1 MIWVTTSVT
10 RRLEGR
16 QKEITRRRQEMR
28 KRVVLMNK
36 HCRCTGLIM
45 PGVLAVAL
53 ILTSASAVLA
63 QSAGADSEKRLSVID
78 ANPSLLPNS
87 SLGKYFDPQ
96 AAITVDQ
103 AVAYA
108 LEHNGELLAAR
119 KEIDAASAL
128 VMQAGLRANPK
139 VDASVSKTITG
150 TDNNIIVNGMLPLE
164 LGGRRP
170 ARIKVAERELEMRR
184 QDVSNRERILAADVR
199 AKFGEALA
207 AILKL
212 GFDEDLIATSLRGY
226 NLVAA
231 RVTEGGTA
239 PLEQNM
245 LLVELNRL
253 RSMRETAEGKAQIE
267 MLELRNLIG
276 MTPEEPLRLRGD
288 FNDLITPLSPLAQAT
303 ERALSERP
311 DLKLAKAAEN
321 FAEAR
326 IEQARSEGRL
336 DASLIAGYQR
346 MDFGYP
352 LSGIND
358 AGQLRPIQA
367 TFHYFTVGVSLDL
380 PVRNK
385 NQGAIEAALA
395 EAEGAKRRREFLE
408 LTVRRE
414 VASAYAQYNSSARAA
429 EIFRVGVKDQANA
442 NLDVVRQTYELG
454 SKTLID
460 YLGEQRRFIDL
471 QNGYIDALLDTYKAR
486 VEIERATASST
497 AIRQQVTQR

>member
-1 MIWVTTSVT
+1 MN
-10 RRLEGR
+10 
-16 QKEITRRRQEMR
+16 RRRIL
-28 KRVVLMNK
+28 RVTVA
-36 HCRCTGLIM
+36 
-45 PGVLAVAL
+45 GVLAFAQVV
-53 ILTSASAVLA
+53 IGGSAVLA
-63 QSAGADSEKRLSVID
+63 QTITRAPQSNLSATSLNLSLV
-78 ANPSLLPNS
+78 PSS
-87 SLGKYFDPQ
+87 AVARYADPQ
-96 AAITVDQ
+96 TGLTVDQ
-103 AVAYA
+103 AVAYG

-128 VMQAGLRANPK
+128 VRQAALRANPK
-139 VDASVSKTITG
+139 VDATVSKTITG
-150 TDNNIIVNGMLPLE
+150 TDNNITLNGVLPLE

-170 ARIKVAERELEMRR
+170 ARIRVAERELEMRR
-184 QDVSNRERILAADVR
+184 QDVANRERMLAADMS

-212 GFDEDLIATSLRGY
+212 GFDEDLIATSERGY

-231 RVTEGGTA
+231 RVTEGSTA

-245 LLVELNRL
+245 VLVDLNRL
-253 RSMRETAEGKAQIE
+253 RSMRETAEGKTQIE

-276 MTPEEPLRLRGD
+276 MKPEEPLRLRGD
-288 FNDLITPLSPLAQAT
+288 FNDLFTSLPTPAEST
-303 ERALSERP
+303 ERALSDRP
-311 DLKLAKAAEN
+311 DLKLAKAAES

-346 MDFGYP
+346 MDFGFP
-352 LSGIND
+352 LNGIND
-358 AGQLRPIQA
+358 AGQLRSIQG
-367 TFHYFTVGVSLDL
+367 TFHYFTVGVSVDL

-385 NQGAIEAALA
+385 NQGIIEAAIA

-414 VASAYAQYNSSARAA
+414 VASAYAQYNSAGRAA

-442 NLDVVRQTYELG
+442 NLNVVRQTYELG

-471 QNGYIDALLDTYKAR
+471 QNDYIDALLDIYKAR
-486 VEIERATASST
+486 VAIERAVASPI
-497 AIRQQVTQR
+497 AIKQRVTQR

>member
-1 MIWVTTSVT
+1 
-10 RRLEGR
+10 
-16 QKEITRRRQEMR
+16 
-28 KRVVLMNK
+28 
-36 HCRCTGLIM
+36 
-45 PGVLAVAL
+45 
-53 ILTSASAVLA
+53 
-63 QSAGADSEKRLSVID
+63 
-78 ANPSLLPNS
+78 
-87 SLGKYFDPQ
+87 
-96 AAITVDQ
+96 
-103 AVAYA
+103 
-108 LEHNGELLAAR
+108 
-119 KEIDAASAL
+119 
-128 VMQAGLRANPK
+128 
-139 VDASVSKTITG
+139 
-150 TDNNIIVNGMLPLE
+150 MLPLE

-170 ARIKVAERELEMRR
+170 ARIRVAERELEMRR
-184 QDVSNRERILAADVR
+184 QDVANRERMLAADVR
-199 AKFGEALA
+199 VRFGEALA
-207 AILKL
+207 AIFKL
-212 GFDEDLIATSLRGY
+212 GLDEGLIATSQRGY
-226 NLVAA
+226 DLVAA

-245 LLVELNRL
+245 ILVDLNRL

-288 FNDLITPLSPLAQAT
+288 FNDLITPLPTVAEAT
-303 ERALSERP
+303 ERALSDRP
-311 DLKLAKAAEN
+311 DLKLAKASES

-352 LSGIND
+352 LNGIND
-358 AGQLRPIQA
+358 AGQLRPIQG

-395 EAEGAKRRREFLE
+395 EAEGARRRREFLE

-414 VASAYAQYNSSARAA
+414 VASAYAQYNSAGRAA

-442 NLDVVRQTYELG
+442 NLNVVRQTYELG

-460 YLGEQRRFIDL
+460 YLGEQRRFIEL
-471 QNGYIDALLDTYKAR
+471 QNGYIDALLDIYKAR
-486 VEIERATASST
+486 VEIERAVASQI
-497 AIRQQVTQR
+497 AIGQQVTQR

>member
-1 MIWVTTSVT
+1 MQIGY
-10 RRLEGR
+10 RRLTP
-16 QKEITRRRQEMR
+16 KE
-28 KRVVLMNK
+28 RVIVMN
-36 HCRCTGLIM
+36 RLRILRISIA
-45 PGVLAVAL
+45 GVLASAQVIIGAGA
-53 ILTSASAVLA
+53 IFGQSMTSAQEASFSVTSVNLLLVPSAAVA
-63 QSAGADSEKRLSVID
+63 RYA
-78 ANPSLLPNS
+78 
-87 SLGKYFDPQ
+87 DPQ
-96 AAITVDQ
+96 SGVTADQ

-119 KEIDAASAL
+119 KEIDAANGL
-128 VMQAGLRANPK
+128 IRQASLRANPK
-139 VDASVSKTITG
+139 LDASLAKTVTG
-150 TDNNIIVNGMLPLE
+150 ADNNITVNGMLPLE
-164 LGGRRP
+164 LGGRRL
-170 ARIKVAERELEMRR
+170 ARIRVAERELEMRR
-184 QDVSNRERILAADVR
+184 QDVANRERMLAADVR

-207 AILKL
+207 AIFKL
-212 GFDEDLIATSLRGY
+212 GFEEDLIATSQRGY

-245 LLVELNRL
+245 VLVELNRL
-253 RSMRETAEGKAQIE
+253 RSLRETAEGKTQIE

-288 FNDLITPLSPLAQAT
+288 FNDLVSTMSPLAEAT
-303 ERALSERP
+303 QLALSNRP
-311 DLKLAKAAEN
+311 DLKLAKAAES

-326 IEQARSEGRL
+326 IEQARSEGKL
-336 DASLIAGYQR
+336 DASLTAGYQR

-352 LSGIND
+352 LNGLND
-358 AGQLRPIQA
+358 AGQLRPIQGS
-367 TFHYFTVGVSLDL
+367 FHYFSVGVSLDL
-380 PVRNK
+380 PVRNN
-385 NQGAIEAALA
+385 NQGAIEAAIA

-414 VASAYAQYNSSARAA
+414 VASAYAQYNSTARAA
-429 EIFRVGVKDQANA
+429 EIFRVGVRDQANA

-471 QNGYIDALLDTYKAR
+471 ENGYIDALLDTYKAR
-486 VEIERATASST
+486 VEVERAVASPI

>member
-1 MIWVTTSVT
+1 
-10 RRLEGR
+10 
-16 QKEITRRRQEMR
+16 
-28 KRVVLMNK
+28 MNK
-36 HCRCTGLIM
+36 QWSVRAFLIASGLAIAQIL
-45 PGVLAVAL
+45 PG
-53 ILTSASAVLA
+53 AVLA
-63 QSAGADSEKRLSVID
+63 QSGAVDSGTRLSVIS
-78 ANPSLLPNS
+78 PSLSLS
-87 SLGKYFDPQ
+87 SEAALTKYFDPQ
-96 AAITVDQ
+96 TGITVDQ
-103 AVAYA
+103 AVTYA

-128 VMQAGLRANPK
+128 VKQATLRANPK
-139 VDASVSKTITG
+139 IDASVSKTVTG
-150 TDNNIIVNGMLPLE
+150 IDNNITVNGMLPLE

-170 ARIKVAERELEMRR
+170 ARISVAERELEMRR
-184 QDVSNRERILAADVR
+184 QDVANRERILAADVR
-199 AKFGEALA
+199 AKFGEAIA

-212 GFDEDLIATSLRGY
+212 GFDEDLIATSQRGY

-231 RVTEGGTA
+231 RVVEGDTA

-245 LLVELNRL
+245 VLVELNRL
-253 RSMRETAEGKAQIE
+253 RSTRETAEGKTQIE

-276 MTPEEPLRLRGD
+276 MAPDQPLRLRGD
-288 FNDLITPLSPLAQAT
+288 FNDLITPLSPIGEAT

-311 DLKLAKAAEN
+311 DLKLAKAAES

-326 IEQARSEGRL
+326 IEQARAEGRL

-346 MDFGYP
+346 MENGYP
-352 LSGIND
+352 LNGIND
-358 AGQLRPIQA
+358 AGQVRPIQG

-385 NQGAIEAALA
+385 NQGAVEASVA

-414 VASAYAQYNSSARAA
+414 VASAYAQYNSTARAA

-471 QNGYIDALLDTYKAR
+471 QNGYIDALLDMYKAH
-486 VEIERATASST
+486 VEVERAVALSMTS
-497 AIRQQVTQR
+497 RQQVSQR

>member
-1 MIWVTTSVT
+1 
-10 RRLEGR
+10 
-16 QKEITRRRQEMR
+16 
-28 KRVVLMNK
+28 
-36 HCRCTGLIM
+36 
-45 PGVLAVAL
+45 
-53 ILTSASAVLA
+53 VLA
-63 QSAGADSEKRLSVID
+63 QSNDADSEKRLLVIN
-78 ANPSLLPNS
+78 ASLPLPSNS
-87 SLGKYFDPQ
+87 SLTKYFDPQ
-96 AAITVDQ
+96 TGITVEQ

-128 VMQAGLRANPK
+128 VKQATLRANPR

-150 TDNNIIVNGMLPLE
+150 TDNNITLNGMLPLE

-170 ARIKVAERELEMRR
+170 ARIRVAERELEMRR

-212 GFDEDLIATSLRGY
+212 GFDEDLIATSQRSY

-231 RVTEGGTA
+231 RVNEGGTA

-245 LLVELNRL
+245 ILVELNRL

-267 MLELRNLIG
+267 MLGLRNLIG
-276 MTPEEPLRLRGD
+276 MTPEEPLSLRGD
-288 FNDLITPLSPLAQAT
+288 FNDVIAPLPSLANAT
-303 ERALSERP
+303 ELALSERP
-311 DLKLAKAAEN
+311 DLKLAKAAES

-326 IEQARSEGRL
+326 IEQARAEGRL
-336 DASLIAGYQR
+336 DASLTAGYQR
-346 MDFGYP
+346 MDSSYP
-352 LSGIND
+352 LNGIND
-358 AGQLRPIQA
+358 AGQVSPIRS
-367 TFHYFTVGVSLDL
+367 TFHYFTVGVSLEL

-385 NQGAIEAALA
+385 NQGAIEAAVAQA
-395 EAEGAKRRREFLE
+395 EAAKRRREFLE

-414 VASAYAQYNSSARAA
+414 VASAYAQYNSTARAA

-471 QNGYIDALLDTYKAR
+471 QNNYIDALLDTYKAR
-486 VEIERATASST
+486 VEIERAVASTTAT
-497 AIRQQVTQR
+497 RQQVTQR

>member
-1 MIWVTTSVT
+1 MN
-10 RRLEGR
+10 
-16 QKEITRRRQEMR
+16 
-28 KRVVLMNK
+28 RVRILRVNMV
-36 HCRCTGLIM
+36 
-45 PGVLAVAL
+45 GVLAAVQIVVCVAAV
-53 ILTSASAVLA
+53 SAQTIGSPAE
-63 QSAGADSEKRLSVID
+63 SSLSVNVSLSLAPSAAAAKYADTQTGLTID
-78 ANPSLLPNS
+78 
-87 SLGKYFDPQ
+87 Q
-96 AAITVDQ
+96 V
-103 AVAYA
+103 VAYA
-108 LEHNGELLAAR
+108 IEHNGELLAAR

-128 VMQAGLRANPK
+128 VKQAAFRANPK

-150 TDNNIIVNGMLPLE
+150 TDNNITLNGMIPLE
-164 LGGRRP
+164 LGGRRQ

-184 QDVSNRERILAADVR
+184 QDVTNRERMLAADVR

-212 GFDEDLIATSLRGY
+212 GFAEDLIATSQRGY

-231 RVTEGGTA
+231 RVNEGGTA

-245 LLVELNRL
+245 VLVELNRL
-253 RSMRETAEGKAQIE
+253 RSTREVAEGKAQIE

-276 MTPEEPLRLRGD
+276 MSPEAPLRLRGD
-288 FNDLITPLSPLAQAT
+288 FNDVIAPLPLLTNAT
-303 ERALSERP
+303 ELALSERP
-311 DLKLAKAAEN
+311 DLKLAQAAES

-326 IEQARSEGRL
+326 IEQARAEGRL
-336 DASLIAGYQR
+336 DASLTAGYQR
-346 MDFGYP
+346 MDSSYP
-352 LSGIND
+352 LSGISD
-358 AGQLRPIQA
+358 TGQLSPIRS

-385 NQGAIEAALA
+385 NQGSIEAALA
-395 EAEGAKRRREFLE
+395 ESEGAKHRREFLE

-414 VASAYAQYNSSARAA
+414 VASAYALYNSTARAA

-460 YLGEQRRFIDL
+460 YLGEQRRFIEL

-486 VEIERATASST
+486 VEIERAVASPAPT
-497 AIRQQVTQR
+497 RQQVTQR

>member
-1 MIWVTTSVT
+1 MRKHQSEKAG
-10 RRLEGR
+10 RRETG
-16 QKEITRRRQEMR
+16 
-28 KRVVLMNK
+28 KRVVIMNEQSSV
-36 HCRCTGLIM
+36 RAFL
-45 PGVLAVAL
+45 VASVL
-53 ILTSASAVLA
+53 ILAQILPGASAVLA
-63 QSAGADSEKRLSVID
+63 QSSASDSETRLSVIN
-78 ANPSLLPNS
+78 ASLSAPSKS
-87 SLGKYFDPQ
+87 SLTKYFDPQ
-96 AAITVDQ
+96 EGITVDQ

-128 VMQAGLRANPK
+128 VKQAALRANPK
-139 VDASVSKTITG
+139 VDVSLAKNITG
-150 TDNNIIVNGMLPLE
+150 TDNNITVNGMLPLE

-170 ARIKVAERELEMRR
+170 ARIRVAERELEMRR
-184 QDVSNRERILAADVR
+184 QDVANRERMLAADVR

-212 GFDEDLIATSLRGY
+212 GFDEDQIATSQRGY

-245 LLVELNRL
+245 VLVELNRL
-253 RSMRETAEGKAQIE
+253 RSMRETAEGKTQIE

-276 MTPEEPLRLRGD
+276 MAPDELLRLRGD
-288 FNDLITPLSPLAQAT
+288 FNDVITPLSPLAEAT
-303 ERALSERP
+303 TRALSERP

-326 IEQARSEGRL
+326 IEQAHSEGRL
-336 DASLIAGYQR
+336 DGSLIAGYQR

-352 LSGIND
+352 LNAIND
-358 AGQLRPIQA
+358 AGQLRPIQG

-385 NQGAIEAALA
+385 NQGAIEAAIA

-414 VASAYAQYNSSARAA
+414 EASAYAQN
-429 EIFRVGVKDQANA
+429 N
-442 NLDVVRQTYELG
+442 N
-454 SKTLID
+454 
-460 YLGEQRRFIDL
+460 
-471 QNGYIDALLDTYKAR
+471 
-486 VEIERATASST
+486 TAG
-497 AIRQQVTQR
+497 

>member
-1 MIWVTTSVT
+1 
-10 RRLEGR
+10 
-16 QKEITRRRQEMR
+16 
-28 KRVVLMNK
+28 MNK
-36 HCRCTGLIM
+36 QWRVRAFLIVS
-45 PGVLAVAL
+45 VLAIAQ
-53 ILTSASAVLA
+53 ILSGASAVLA
-63 QSAGADSEKRLSVID
+63 QLSEPDLETRLAVI
-78 ANPSLLPNS
+78 NTSLSLSSNS
-87 SLGKYFDPQ
+87 SLTKYFDPQ
-96 AAITVDQ
+96 TGITVDQ
-103 AVAYA
+103 AVTYA
-108 LEHNGELLAAR
+108 LEHNGELLAAH
-119 KEIDAASAL
+119 KEIDAASGL
-128 VMQAGLRANPK
+128 VKQAALRANPK
-139 VDASVSKTITG
+139 VDATVSKTVTG
-150 TDNNIIVNGMLPLE
+150 TDNNITVNGMLPLE

-170 ARIKVAERELEMRR
+170 ARIRVAERELEMRR
-184 QDVSNRERILAADVR
+184 QDVANRERMLAADVR
-199 AKFGEALA
+199 AKFGEAVA

-212 GFDEDLIATSLRGY
+212 GFDEDLIATSQRGY

-245 LLVELNRL
+245 VLVELNRL
-253 RSMRETAEGKAQIE
+253 KSTRETAEGKAQIE

-276 MTPEEPLRLRGD
+276 MNPDEPLRLRGD
-288 FNDLITPLSPLAQAT
+288 FNDLISPLSPLGGAT

-311 DLKLAKAAEN
+311 DLRLAKAAEN

-336 DASLIAGYQR
+336 DASFIAGYQR

-352 LSGIND
+352 LNGVND
-358 AGQLRPIQA
+358 AGQLRPIQG
-367 TFHYFTVGVSLDL
+367 TFHYFTVGISLDL

-385 NQGAIEAALA
+385 NQGAIEAAVA

-414 VASAYAQYNSSARAA
+414 VASAYAQYNSTARAA

-471 QNGYIDALLDTYKAR
+471 RNGYIDALLDTYKAR
-486 VEIERATASST
+486 VEVERAVASPIAT
-497 AIRQQVTQR
+497 RQQVTQR

>member
-1 MIWVTTSVT
+1 MNRPCI
-10 RRLEGR
+10 L
-16 QKEITRRRQEMR
+16 
-28 KRVVLMNK
+28 RVSMA
-36 HCRCTGLIM
+36 
-45 PGVLAVAL
+45 GVLA
-53 ILTSASAVLA
+53 SAQIVVGTAAVLA
-63 QSAGADSEKRLSVID
+63 QSIASPAESSSWVNVSLSLIPSAAVAKYADQQTGL
-78 ANPSLLPNS
+78 
-87 SLGKYFDPQ
+87 
-96 AAITVDQ
+96 TVDQ

-119 KEIDAASAL
+119 KEVDAASAL
-128 VMQAGLRANPK
+128 VKQASLRANPK
-139 VDASVSKTITG
+139 MDASFAKTITG
-150 TDNNIIVNGMLPLE
+150 TDNNISVNGMLPLE

-184 QDVSNRERILAADVR
+184 QDVANRERMLAADVR

-212 GFDEDLIATSLRGY
+212 GFDEDLIATSQRGY

-245 LLVELNRL
+245 VLVELNRL

-276 MTPEEPLRLRGD
+276 MTPDEPLRLRGD
-288 FNDLITPLSPLAQAT
+288 FSGVITPLSTITEAN
-303 ERALSERP
+303 ERALAERP
-311 DLKLAKAAEN
+311 DLKLAKAAES

-352 LSGIND
+352 LNAVND
-358 AGQLRPIQA
+358 AGQLRPIQG

-385 NQGAIEAALA
+385 NQGAIAAAVA

-408 LTVRRE
+408 LTIRRE
-414 VASAYAQYNSSARAA
+414 VASAYAQYNSTARAA

-471 QNGYIDALLDTYKAR
+471 QNEYIDALLDTYKAR
-486 VEIERATASST
+486 VEIERSTASST
-497 AIRQQVTQR
+497 PARQQVTH

>member
-1 MIWVTTSVT
+1 MN
-10 RRLEGR
+10 RLR
-16 QKEITRRRQEMR
+16 IL
-28 KRVVLMNK
+28 RV
-36 HCRCTGLIM
+36 IM
-45 PGVLAVAL
+45 VGVLALVQVVIGPAA
-53 ILTSASAVLA
+53 ASA
-63 QSAGADSEKRLSVID
+63 QSIGSPAESSLSVNISLSLVPTAAVAKYADSHIGL
-78 ANPSLLPNS
+78 
-87 SLGKYFDPQ
+87 
-96 AAITVDQ
+96 TVDE

-108 LEHNGELLAAR
+108 LEHNGELLASR

-128 VMQAGLRANPK
+128 VKQAAFRANPK
-139 VDASVSKTITG
+139 VDASVSKTIIG
-150 TDNNIIVNGMLPLE
+150 ADNNITLNGMLPLE

-170 ARIKVAERELEMRR
+170 ARIRVAERELEMRR
-184 QDVSNRERILAADVR
+184 QDVSNRERLLAADVR

-212 GFDEDLIATSLRGY
+212 GLDEDLIATSQRGY
-226 NLVAA
+226 NLVVA

-245 LLVELNRL
+245 VLVELNRL
-253 RSMRETAEGKAQIE
+253 RSTRETAEGKAQIE

-276 MTPEEPLRLRGD
+276 MSPDEPLRLRGD
-288 FNDLITPLSPLAQAT
+288 FNDVIAPLPPLTNST
-303 ERALSERP
+303 ELALSERP
-311 DLKLAKAAEN
+311 DLKLARAAES

-326 IEQARSEGRL
+326 IEQARAEGRL
-336 DASLIAGYQR
+336 DASLTAGYQR
-346 MDFGYP
+346 MDSSYP
-352 LSGIND
+352 LNGIND
-358 AGQLRPIQA
+358 AGQLSPIRS

-385 NQGAIEAALA
+385 NQGGIEAAVA

-414 VASAYAQYNSSARAA
+414 VASAYALYNSTARAA

-460 YLGEQRRFIDL
+460 YLGEQRRFIEL

-486 VEIERATASST
+486 VEIERAVGSPTAT
-497 AIRQQVTQR
+497 RQQVTQR

>member
-1 MIWVTTSVT
+1 MN
-10 RRLEGR
+10 RLCILR
-16 QKEITRRRQEMR
+16 VAMA
-28 KRVVLMNK
+28 VVL
-36 HCRCTGLIM
+36 
-45 PGVLAVAL
+45 VLAQVLIGDVAAL
-53 ILTSASAVLA
+53 AQSITSASETGFSEARVDLVPASAVA
-63 QSAGADSEKRLSVID
+63 RYA
-78 ANPSLLPNS
+78 
-87 SLGKYFDPQ
+87 DPQ
-96 AAITVDQ
+96 AGLTVEQ

-119 KEIDAASAL
+119 KEIDAAGAL
-128 VMQAGLRANPK
+128 VKQAALRANPK
-139 VDASVSKTITG
+139 VDASLSKTVTG
-150 TDNNIIVNGMLPLE
+150 TDNNITVNGMLPLE

-170 ARIKVAERELEMRR
+170 ARITVAERELEMRR
-184 QDVSNRERILAADVR
+184 QDVANRERMLAADVR

-212 GFDEDLIATSLRGY
+212 GLDEDLVATSKRSY
-226 NLVAA
+226 SLVAA

-245 LLVELNRL
+245 VLVELNRL
-253 RSMRETAEGKAQIE
+253 RSMRETAEGKTQIE
-267 MLELRNLIG
+267 MLQLRNLLG
-276 MTPEEPLRLRGD
+276 MAPDEPLQLRGD
-288 FNDLITPLSPLAQAT
+288 FNDMIAPLAPLA
-303 ERALSERP
+303 EAIDRALSERP
-311 DLKLAKAAEN
+311 DLKLAKAAES
-321 FAEAR
+321 FAAAR
-326 IEQARSEGRL
+326 IDQARAEGRL

-352 LSGIND
+352 LNGIND
-358 AGQLRPIQA
+358 AGQLRPIQG

-385 NQGAIEAALA
+385 NQGAIEAAVA

-414 VASAYAQYNSSARAA
+414 VASAYAQYNSASRAA

-442 NLDVVRQTYELG
+442 NLDIVRQTYELG

-486 VEIERATASST
+486 VEIERAVASPMP
-497 AIRQQVTQR
+497 AHQQVTQR

>member
-1 MIWVTTSVT
+1 MN
-10 RRLEGR
+10 RLR
-16 QKEITRRRQEMR
+16 IL
-28 KRVVLMNK
+28 RVVMV
-36 HCRCTGLIM
+36 
-45 PGVLAVAL
+45 GVLASVQVVAGV
-53 ILTSASAVLA
+53 AAVSA
-63 QSAGADSEKRLSVID
+63 QSIVSPPESSLSV
-78 ANPSLLPNS
+78 NVSLSLVPSAAVT
-87 SLGKYFDPQ
+87 KYADQ
-96 AAITVDQ
+96 QTGLTVDQ

-108 LEHNGELLAAR
+108 LEHNGELLASR

-128 VMQAGLRANPK
+128 VKQAAFRANPK
-139 VDASVSKTITG
+139 VDASVSKTIIG
-150 TDNNIIVNGMLPLE
+150 TDNNITLNGMLPLE

-170 ARIKVAERELEMRR
+170 ARIRVAERELEMRR
-184 QDVSNRERILAADVR
+184 QDVSNRERMLAADVR
-199 AKFGEALA
+199 VKFGEALA
-207 AILKL
+207 AIIKL
-212 GFDEDLIATSLRGY
+212 GFDEDLIATSQRSY

-245 LLVELNRL
+245 VLVELNRL
-253 RSMRETAEGKAQIE
+253 RSMREMAEGKAQIE

-288 FNDLITPLSPLAQAT
+288 FSDVIAPLPPLTTSVDLAFSY
-303 ERALSERP
+303 RP
-311 DLKLAKAAEN
+311 DLKLAKAAES

-336 DASLIAGYQR
+336 DASLTAGYQR
-346 MDFGYP
+346 MDSSYP
-352 LSGIND
+352 LNGISD
-358 AGQLRPIQA
+358 AGQLSPIRS
-367 TFHYFTVGVSLDL
+367 TFHYFTVGVSLEL

-385 NQGAIEAALA
+385 NQGGIEAAVA

-414 VASAYAQYNSSARAA
+414 VASAYALYNSTARAA

-460 YLGEQRRFIDL
+460 YLGEQRRFIEL

-486 VEIERATASST
+486 VEIERAAASPT
-497 AIRQQVTQR
+497 PTRQQVTQR

>member
-1 MIWVTTSVT
+1 MV
-10 RRLEGR
+10 
-16 QKEITRRRQEMR
+16 
-28 KRVVLMNK
+28 
-36 HCRCTGLIM
+36 
-45 PGVLAVAL
+45 GVLA
-53 ILTSASAVLA
+53 SAQIVGGAGAVLA
-63 QSAGADSEKRLSVID
+63 QSITSTAESSRSVKVSLSLVPSAAVAMYADQQT
-78 ANPSLLPNS
+78 
-87 SLGKYFDPQ
+87 GM
-96 AAITVDQ
+96 TVDQ
-103 AVAYA
+103 TVAYA

-128 VMQAGLRANPK
+128 VIQASLRANPK
-139 VDASVSKTITG
+139 VDASLAKTVTG
-150 TDNNIIVNGMLPLE
+150 SDNNITVNGMLPLE

-170 ARIKVAERELEMRR
+170 ARIKVAERELEMRQ
-184 QDVSNRERILAADVR
+184 QDVANRERLLAADVR

-212 GFDEDLIATSLRGY
+212 GFDEDLIATSQRGY

-245 LLVELNRL
+245 VLVELNRL
-253 RSMRETAEGKAQIE
+253 RSMRETSEGKTQIE

-276 MTPEEPLRLRGD
+276 MTPDEPLRLRGD
-288 FNDLITPLSPLAQAT
+288 FNDVIAPLPTLT
-303 ERALSERP
+303 DGTNRALSERP
-311 DLKLAKAAEN
+311 DLKLAKAAESL
-321 FAEAR
+321 AEAR

-346 MDFGYP
+346 MDFSFP
-352 LSGIND
+352 LNGIND
-358 AGQLRPIQA
+358 AGALSPIRS
-367 TFHYFTVGVSLDL
+367 TFHYLTVGVSLDL

-385 NQGAIEAALA
+385 NQGAVEAAVA

-414 VASAYAQYNSSARAA
+414 VASAYAQYNSAARAT

-460 YLGEQRRFIDL
+460 YLGEQRRFIEL
-471 QNGYIDALLDTYKAR
+471 QNGYINALLDTYKAR
-486 VEIERATASST
+486 VEIERAVASPL